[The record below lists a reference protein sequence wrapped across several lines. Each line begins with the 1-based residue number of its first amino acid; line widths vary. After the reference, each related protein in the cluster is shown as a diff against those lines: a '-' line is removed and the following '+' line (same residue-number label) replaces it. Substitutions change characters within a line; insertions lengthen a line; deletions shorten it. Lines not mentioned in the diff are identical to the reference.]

1 MHFAL
6 LSSPRCW
13 HAVCIAAPKP
23 EIDHFVMAITSGI
36 RHFVTAI
43 TSGVRYKA

>member
-13 HAVCIAAPKP
+13 HAVCISAPTP
-23 EIDHFVMAITSGI
+23 EIDHFVMAITSDV
-36 RHFVTAI
+36 RHFVMAI
-43 TSGVRYKA
+43 TSDVRHKA